1 MSYGDSKYLPR
12 RTASDKVVRDK
23 TFNIARNP
31 NYERYQRSFSWMVY
45 KLFDE
50 KTSGGASKSKIVP
63 NKELVEELI

>member
-23 TFNIARNP
+23 AFNIARNP
-31 NYERYQRSFSWMVY
+31 KYERYQRSFSWMVY

-50 KTSGGASKSKIVP
+50 KTSGGASKR
-63 NKELVEELI
+63 